1 MDLIATNK
9 NDILDPLSVMVKLFI
24 YNYKPIGTKIS
35 IGNNRVYIQDTNVIQ
50 GIIRKINGDSKNDI
64 NILYCPIVY
73 ACSHHKE
80 QYLKLFEIAL
90 KGLDSLKSTYAN
102 TPIIYNI
109 EAIITLISSQKE
121 KEREKKGSKEKD
133 TKETKE
139 KEELKKESV
148 VDSAMNKIKENIYQ
162 HLNEVW
168 TPTRI
173 NILQGYIHELTENQ
187 NPQIKTLLLE
197 GLMRF
202 MDCIDTYV
210 SNILLNIK

>member
-50 GIIRKINGDSKNDI
+50 GIIRKFNGDSKNDI

-73 ACSHHKE
+73 ACSHHKK
-80 QYLKLFEIAL
+80 QYSKLFDIAL
-90 KGLDSLKSTYAN
+90 KGLDNLKSTYAN

-109 EAIITLISSQKE
+109 EAIITLISSQTKEQKE
-121 KEREKKGSKEKD
+121 KEH
-133 TKETKE
+133 KE
-139 KEELKKESV
+139 KEQKEKEHKEKKESV

-168 TPTRI
+168 TQQRL

-187 NPQIKTLLLE
+187 NPQIKNLLLE

-210 SNILLNIK
+210 ANILLNIK